1 MCFTQ
6 QQGFEQYRNY
16 LSVDLNAIYHNGMV
30 AHSVFPE
37 QKIMC
42 VLKADAYGH
51 GIAGVLPAYE
61 RFADAYAVATVEE
74 GLQIR
79 KGSEKPV
86 LIFGPVPMEKMVLAA
101 QKDLTF
107 TVGSFAYAKRLAA
120 QLQSAGIK
128 GSCHLKIDTGL
139 NRSGIPKDAPAEQ
152 LSEMYSL
159 APLVFTGT
167 YTHFACGEGTEP
179 WELTFTQQQFEA
191 YQLAIARLHSLGFP
205 IGIRHCC
212 STGGALVHP
221 EYRMDMVRLGM
232 LPLGMSY
239 SDQSVSDL
247 GLRPVAK
254 WVSFVAQLKTVP
266 KGEAISYGCTFRA
279 EQDMQVAL
287 VTCGYADGYRRVYSN
302 KTSVL
307 IHGKSVP
314 VVGRVAMD
322 YLMID
327 VTHIAHVNIGD
338 QVILLGCDG
347 NTWISTQQLAQYGES
362 VSGEVTCAISA
373 RVPRIYLNESGGSEN
388 A

>member
-1 MCFTQ
+1 MCFAHK
-6 QQGFEQYRNY
+6 QGFEQYRNY

-30 AHSVFPE
+30 AHKTFHE
-37 QKIMC
+37 QRIMC

-51 GIAGVLPAYE
+51 GIEGVLPAYE

-79 KGSEKPV
+79 KGSEKPI
-86 LIFGPVPMEKMVLAA
+86 LIFGPVPMDKMVLAA
-101 QKDLTF
+101 QKGLTF
-107 TVGSFAYAKRLAA
+107 TVGSFEYAKRLAA
-120 QLQSAGIK
+120 QLQIAGVK

-139 NRSGIPKDAPAEQ
+139 NRSGISKDASLEQ

-159 APLVFTGT
+159 TPLVFTGT

-179 WELTFTQQQFEA
+179 WELAFTQQQFES
-191 YQLAIARLHSLGFP
+191 YQSALQRLRKQGFP
-205 IGIRHCC
+205 VGICHCC

-239 SDQSVSDL
+239 SDQSVSEL

-266 KGEAISYGCTFRA
+266 KGEAVSYGCTFRA
-279 EQDMQVAL
+279 EKNMQVAL

-302 KTSVL
+302 KTVVL
-307 IHGKSVP
+307 LHGKAVP
-314 VVGRVAMD
+314 VIGRIAMD
-322 YLMID
+322 YLMINVTGIAD
-327 VTHIAHVNIGD
+327 VEIGD
-338 QVILLGCDG
+338 QVVLLGSDG
-347 NTWISTQQLAQYGES
+347 NSWISTQQLARHGES
-362 VSGEVTCAISA
+362 VSGEVTCAITA
-373 RVPRIYLNESGGSEN
+373 RVPRIYLKESGGFEN